1 MATENVI
8 NKPAVIAAAGDY
20 DELSMRLAMLQA
32 NLSIISGDGFDAFKL
47 ASSDIQQHYLWGCS
61 ILAEECRGIVIRN
74 LGVLE

>member
-8 NKPAVIAAAGDY
+8 NKPAALAAAGDY
-20 DELSMRLAMLQA
+20 DELSAKLAMLQA

-47 ASSDIQQHYLWGCS
+47 ASRDIQQHYIWGCS
-61 ILAEECRGIVIRN
+61 SLADECRGIVIRN